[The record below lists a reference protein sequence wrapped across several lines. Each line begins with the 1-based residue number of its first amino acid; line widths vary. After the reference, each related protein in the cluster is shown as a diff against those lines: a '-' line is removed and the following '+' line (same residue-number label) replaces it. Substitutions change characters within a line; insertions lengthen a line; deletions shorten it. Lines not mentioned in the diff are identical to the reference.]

1 MNNNKELIEII
12 NPFTDNSEN
21 LLLNLLQDENS
32 TFDFNTVGV
41 YGDKKRTLFIDI
53 LDRILPKIAQ
63 DQRNLMIDLMVKKG
77 LNLNQK
83 PKDNSED
90 IPKNQR
96 SSEYQR
102 PSELFEESSNPLH
115 WMMQNPGISDNFL
128 KLLLEKEANPNIKNV
143 IGENCLHVILK
154 HPLFEIVPSIYQS
167 ILRLLIEFGAHIN
180 VPNVSGETPLLN
192 AIKYTP
198 TLFQNLEI
206 VVNQSTKKNFDPKFY
221 RDMKTL
227 ISANDNDNRS
237 ALNYSIDCE
246 DLKAFRLLMSKGAD
260 ISRRGESPLM
270 RAISRGKVKFI
281 VPLIEESTD
290 VNVKDE
296 NNQTALWRLS
306 SNCRNFRN
314 IYDVRDYEISGIINQ
329 LLDKGADPTIKGR
342 LNDREPFTTPLEVF
356 ARDGLL
362 YEKLIDGATEEELTN
377 SLKYF
382 ITHLTERYSS
392 LDVRG
397 MELLLDMELIQ

>member
-115 WMMQNPGISDNFL
+115 WMMQNTLISDNLL

-154 HPLFEIVPSIYQS
+154 DTLFEFVPYNYYS
-167 ILRLLIEFGAHIN
+167 IL
-180 VPNVSGETPLLN
+180 
-192 AIKYTP
+192 
-198 TLFQNLEI
+198 
-206 VVNQSTKKNFDPKFY
+206 
-221 RDMKTL
+221 
-227 ISANDNDNRS
+227 
-237 ALNYSIDCE
+237 
-246 DLKAFRLLMSKGAD
+246 
-260 ISRRGESPLM
+260 
-270 RAISRGKVKFI
+270 
-281 VPLIEESTD
+281 
-290 VNVKDE
+290 
-296 NNQTALWRLS
+296 LS
-306 SNCRNFRN
+306 
-314 IYDVRDYEISGIINQ
+314 Y
-329 LLDKGADPTIKGR
+329 
-342 LNDREPFTTPLEVF
+342 
-356 ARDGLL
+356 
-362 YEKLIDGATEEELTN
+362 
-377 SLKYF
+377 
-382 ITHLTERYSS
+382 
-392 LDVRG
+392 
-397 MELLLDMELIQ
+397 